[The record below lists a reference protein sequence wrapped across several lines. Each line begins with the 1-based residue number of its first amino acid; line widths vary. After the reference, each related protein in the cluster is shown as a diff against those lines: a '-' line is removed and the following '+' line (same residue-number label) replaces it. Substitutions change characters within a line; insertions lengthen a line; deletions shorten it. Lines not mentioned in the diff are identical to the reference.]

1 MGTSIAIIADPKN
14 GKTYK
19 KEVSQENLNSLSG
32 RKAGDEID
40 GIFFDLPGYKL
51 KITGGTT
58 NDGFPIRSDLQTSG
72 RKRILVSYTKGK
84 KGKNGYRKRITLR
97 GAIIGPDISQLNLK
111 VLQYGPAP
119 LEPPAESAENSENK
133 EEEKKE

>member
-1 MGTSIAIIADPKN
+1 MATSIAIIADPKT

-58 NDGFPIRSDLQTSG
+58 NDGFPVRNDLQTSG
-72 RKRILVSYTKGK
+72 KKRILVSYTRGK
-84 KGKNGYRKRITLR
+84 KGKNGYRKRVTQR
-97 GAIIGPDISQLNLK
+97 GAIIGPDIAQLNLK
-111 VLQYGPAP
+111 VMQYGPTP
-119 LEPPAESAENSENK
+119 LEPPAESAPAEGNT